1 MKISAERADAF
12 AARPDAKTRLALVY
26 GPDEGLVRERVAK
39 LVRSVVD
46 DPNDPFRV
54 AELTGAQIKG
64 DPALLADEAAALA
77 LTGGRRVVKV
87 RDADDASAKAITQ
100 FLDAPAGESLIVV
113 QAGDL
118 AARSAL
124 RKAVEASPIAAALPC
139 YLDEGQALET
149 VIRDSLAANQI
160 GVSRDAMDFLTS
172 HLGGDRLVT
181 RSEIDKLATYMGGP
195 GEVSL
200 DDAMACIGDVSA
212 MNLDDLA
219 FAVADGEAAHAQAL
233 LDRLSAE
240 GKPMVSLLRTVSR
253 HFMRL
258 HLAGGA
264 IAQGRSSDQALGL
277 LKPPPFFKVK
287 GRFAAQLRRWPPERV
302 ASALDI
308 LLTAQIDCMTTGLPD
323 TEIGAR
329 ALLQVSRA
337 AGRR

>member
-1 MKISAERADAF
+1 MKIAPERADAF
-12 AARPDAKTRLALVY
+12 AARPDARIRLALVY

-54 AELTGAQIKG
+54 AELTGARIKD

-87 RDADDASAKAITQ
+87 RDADDPCAKAIAQ
-100 FLDAPAGESLIVV
+100 FLDAPAGDSLIVL

-118 AARSAL
+118 GARSTL
-124 RKAVEASPIAAALPC
+124 RKAVEGSTIAAAVPC
-139 YLDEGQALET
+139 YLDEGQSLET
-149 VIRDSLAANQI
+149 VIRDTLAAHQI
-160 GVSRDAMDFLTS
+160 GVSRDAMDLLTA

-181 RSEIDKLATYMGGP
+181 RSEIEKLATYMGGP

-200 DDAMACIGDVSA
+200 EDALACVGDVSA
-212 MNLDDLA
+212 MTLDDLS
-219 FAVADGEAAHAQAL
+219 FAVADGEAARAQAL
-233 LDRLSAE
+233 LDRLLAE

-264 IAQGRSSDQALGL
+264 MAQGRSADQALAL
-277 LKPPPFFKVK
+277 LKPPLFFKVK
-287 GRFAAQLRRWPPERV
+287 NRFSAQLRRWPPDRV
-302 ASALDI
+302 AGALDI
-308 LLTAQIDCMTTGLPD
+308 LLSAQIDCMTTGLPD
-323 TEIGAR
+323 QEIGAR

-337 AGRR
+337 AARR

>member
-1 MKISAERADAF
+1 MKISPERADAF
-12 AARPDAKTRLALVY
+12 AARPDARTRLALVY

-46 DPNDPFRV
+46 DPGDPFRV
-54 AELTGAQIKG
+54 AELSGAQLKA

-87 RDADDASAKAITQ
+87 RDADDACAKAIAQ
-100 FLDAPAGESLIVV
+100 FLDNPAGDSLIVA

-118 AARSAL
+118 PPRSAL
-124 RKAVEASPIAAALPC
+124 RKTAESSPLAAALPC

-149 VIRDSLAANQI
+149 VIRDSLAARQI
-160 GVSRDAMDFLTS
+160 GVSRDAMDYLAA

-200 DDAMACIGDVSA
+200 DDAMACVGDVSA
-212 MNLDDLA
+212 MGTDDLA
-219 FAVADGEAAHAQAL
+219 FAVGDGEAAQAQAL
-233 LDRLSAE
+233 LDRLIAE
-240 GKPMVSLLRTVSR
+240 GKPMVGLLRAVSR

-258 HLAGGA
+258 HLAAGA
-264 IAQGRSSDQALGL
+264 MAQGRSADQAMGL
-277 LKPPPFFKVK
+277 LKPAPFFKVK
-287 GRFAAQLRRWPPERV
+287 GRFTAQMRRWPPERV
-302 ASALDI
+302 AGALDI
-308 LLTAQIDCMTTGLPD
+308 LLAAQIDCMTTGLPD